1 MTLNVNVD
9 AKLTCLSFDISCTVY
24 PKGLT
29 TFKINMLWIS
39 FISNDGSIQCQ
50 HIHNPIQ
57 M

>member
-24 PKGLT
+24 SKGLT

-50 HIHNPIQ
+50 RIHNPVQ